1 MKNCKNCGAAAPN
14 STSLHSF
21 TCDFC
26 GTKNVD
32 EEYFKELA
40 RNSDLGKSN
49 RFMQLGLNSFESD
62 EFIDAEK
69 HFESSVIEND
79 KNPEVWIYLALCKAN
94 LIKASNFNKA
104 IKGLNDA
111 ISRAS
116 SIDDSSEV
124 VTLGKIA
131 LANCLVTKIQ
141 IISDHYFETADK
153 TFVAYGGD
161 KNAAIAATDDLI
173 SGLEKIQTLQS
184 YQISAD
190 VQYTELLVSALV
202 KSKSYEL
209 KGVLS
214 PELNGHIQNLM
225 TTLLDIY
232 DRNQEVVKL
241 EISSWNENATGVIKL
256 INENRPNNKLL
267 VPKETA
273 KGFLSKFFS

>member
-14 STSLHSF
+14 GTSLHSF
-21 TCDFC
+21 TCEFC

-69 HFESSVIEND
+69 HFESSIIEND

-111 ISRAS
+111 IYRAS
-116 SIDDSSEV
+116 SIDDSSEI
-124 VTLGKIA
+124 VTMGKIA
-131 LANCLVTKIQ
+131 LANCLLTKIQ

-161 KNAAIAATDDLI
+161 KNAAIAATNDLI

-214 PELNGHIQNLM
+214 PELTRHIQNLT
-225 TTLLDIY
+225 TTLLEIY
-232 DRNQEVVKL
+232 DGNQEVVKL
-241 EISSWNENATGVIKL
+241 EINTWGENATGVIKL
-256 INENRPNNKLL
+256 INENRPNNKLIE
-267 VPKETA
+267 PKETA

>member
-14 STSLHSF
+14 GTSLHSF
-21 TCDFC
+21 VCEFC

-69 HFESSVIEND
+69 HFESSIIEDD

-94 LIKASNFNKA
+94 LISASNFDKT
-104 IKGLNDA
+104 IKSVKDA
-111 ISRAS
+111 IYRAS
-116 SIDDSSEV
+116 SIDDSSEI

-141 IISDHYFETADK
+141 NISGHYFDTADK

-161 KNAAIAATDDLI
+161 KNAAVAASNDLI
-173 SGLEKIQTLQS
+173 SGLKKIQSLQS

-190 VQYTELLVSALV
+190 VEYTELLVSALV

-214 PELNGHIQNLM
+214 PELLGHIQYLM

-241 EISSWNENATGVIKL
+241 EISSWGDNASSVIKL
-256 INENRPNNKLL
+256 INENRPNNKLIE
-267 VPKETA
+267 PKSTT
-273 KGFLSKFFS
+273 KGFFSKFFS